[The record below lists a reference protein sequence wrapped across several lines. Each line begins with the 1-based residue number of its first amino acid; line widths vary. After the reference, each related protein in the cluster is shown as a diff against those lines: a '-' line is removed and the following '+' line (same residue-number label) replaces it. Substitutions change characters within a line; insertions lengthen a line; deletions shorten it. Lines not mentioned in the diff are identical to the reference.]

1 MGPKNGINLA
11 GRIVEGDSMSI
22 LFAAVGIILLPV
34 YALLL
39 ASIALFGFIVTAVI
53 TVPSARLIL
62 DSAELRREKAIIE
75 SESLERPKVA

>member
-1 MGPKNGINLA
+1 
-11 GRIVEGDSMSI
+11 MSI

-75 SESLERPKVA
+75 GESLERPKVA